1 MRYKLLGNSGLRVS
15 ELCLGTMTFGEDWG
29 WGAPKAE
36 CEKIFHS
43 FAEAN
48 GNFIDTSCNYT
59 NGTSEKFVGELIA
72 GDRDRFV
79 VATKYS
85 LNMRSNDPNSGG
97 NHRKNLIRSLNASLE
112 RLQTDYVDLLW
123 LHMWDGMTPMAEIMR
138 SLDDV
143 VRAGKVRYI
152 GVSDTPAWVVAQTN
166 TMAEL
171 RGWTPFVA
179 LQVPYNLANRDVER
193 ELIPMAR
200 SSGLAVCAWAPL
212 AQGLFTGKYTKGTQ
226 DQHRGRLSQPDWGI
240 SERSKKIASQLDLM
254 AKKFDRS
261 TTHVALNWLRQQ
273 KGTTIPIVGATNASQ
288 MKENLGCLDFRLT
301 EEQMK
306 QLNDM
311 SRIELGFPRDFLE
324 NDEVRGFIFGETF
337 PLIDIANGQSP

>member
-1 MRYKLLGNSGLRVS
+1 
-15 ELCLGTMTFGEDWG
+15 
-29 WGAPKAE
+29 
-36 CEKIFHS
+36 
-43 FAEAN
+43 
-48 GNFIDTSCNYT
+48 
-59 NGTSEKFVGELIA
+59 
-72 GDRDRFV
+72 
-79 VATKYS
+79 
-85 LNMRSNDPNSGG
+85 LNMRSNDPNAGG

-123 LHMWDGMTPMAEIMR
+123 LHMWDGMTPVEEVMR

-143 VRAGKVRYI
+143 VRAGKVRYV
-152 GVSDTPAWVVAQTN
+152 GVSDTPAWVVARAN
-166 TMAEL
+166 TMAEV

-193 ELIPMAR
+193 DLIPMAR

-212 AQGLFTGKYTKGTQ
+212 AQGLFTGKYTKGT
-226 DQHRGRLSQPDWGI
+226 DQHGGRLSQLDWGI

-254 AKKFDRS
+254 AKEFVRS

-273 KGTTIPIVGATNASQ
+273 KGTIIPIVGATNASQ
-288 MKENLGCLDFRLT
+288 MKVNLGCLDFRLT

-306 QLNDM
+306 QLNDV

-337 PLIDIANGQSP
+337 PIIDAANGQSP

>member
-1 MRYKLLGNSGLRVS
+1 VRYKLLGNSGLRVS

-29 WGAPKAE
+29 WGAPKGE
-36 CEKIFHS
+36 CEKIFRS

-59 NGTSEKFVGELIA
+59 NGTSEKFVGELVA
-72 GDRDRFV
+72 DDRDRFV

-85 LNMRSNDPNSGG
+85 LNMRSNDPNAGG
-97 NHRKNLIRSLNASLE
+97 NHRKNLIRSLDASLE

-123 LHMWDGMTPMAEIMR
+123 LHMWDGMTPVEEVMR

-143 VRAGKVRYI
+143 VRAGKVRYV
-152 GVSDTPAWVVAQTN
+152 GVSDTPAWVVARAN
-166 TMAEL
+166 TMAEV

-193 ELIPMAR
+193 DLIPMAR

-212 AQGLFTGKYTKGTQ
+212 AQGLFTGKYTKGT
-226 DQHRGRLSQPDWGI
+226 DQHGGRLSQLDWGI

-254 AKKFDRS
+254 AKEFVRS

-273 KGTTIPIVGATNASQ
+273 KGTIIPIVGATNASQ
-288 MKENLGCLDFRLT
+288 MKVNLGCLDFRLT

-337 PLIDIANGQSP
+337 PIIDAANGQSP